1 MRIVKVQRTVSFHCN
16 QFCRRMIRL
25 YSNPDYILFMA
36 CKIES
41 ACFSRW
47 FWYLTGSFAK
57 PADSIVKT
65 AGRNPIFMTPGSI
78 GKTALPSGCHQFQP
92 FIPGTA
98 WSMFTIHNET
108 SNCSKNLLPIKMME

>member
-1 MRIVKVQRTVSFHCN
+1 MF
-16 QFCRRMIRL
+16 RL
-25 YSNPDYILFMA
+25 YSNPDYILFMG

-92 FIPGTA
+92 FIQGTA